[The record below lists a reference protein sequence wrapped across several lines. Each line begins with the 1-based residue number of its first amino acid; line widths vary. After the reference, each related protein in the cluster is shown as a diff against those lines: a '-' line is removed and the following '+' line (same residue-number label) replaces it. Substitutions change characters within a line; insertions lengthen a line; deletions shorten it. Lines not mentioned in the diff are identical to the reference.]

1 MIDLETIDKVYLYPG
16 STDLRKGMNALSYL
30 VGELEKEDHL
40 HKLFLFCNRKEKM
53 IKIYEKDET
62 GTWVYLKRL
71 DESRYGWPKDL
82 KEAMNIN
89 KEQLTWLLLG
99 LKVIKNP
106 NKKNIKI
113 CIKKIKNARKIRHFL
128 L

>member
-1 MIDLETIDKVYLYPG
+1 MIDLETIDKVYLYAG

-106 NKKNIKI
+106 NKKRYKD
-113 CIKKIKNARKIRHFL
+113 L
-128 L
+128 Y

>member
-1 MIDLETIDKVYLYPG
+1 MIDLDTVDKIYLYPG
-16 STDLRKGMNALSYL
+16 STDLRKGINGLSYL
-30 VGELEKEDHL
+30 VGELNKEDHM

-53 IKIYEKDET
+53 IKIYEKDAT
-62 GTWVYLKRL
+62 GTWIYLKRL
-71 DESRYGWPKDL
+71 DESKYGWPKNS

-106 NKKNIKI
+106 YENMQKDIY
-113 CIKKIKNARKIRHFL
+113 
-128 L
+128 

>member
-40 HKLFLFCNRKEKM
+40 HKLFLFCNREEKM

-106 NKKNIKI
+106 NKKRYKD
-113 CIKKIKNARKIRHFL
+113 L
-128 L
+128 Y

>member
-1 MIDLETIDKVYLYPG
+1 MLYNIFPLLPFFIG
-16 STDLRKGMNALSYL
+16 YIC
-30 VGELEKEDHL
+30 
-40 HKLFLFCNRKEKM
+40 LFFAPFP
-53 IKIYEKDET
+53 YE
-62 GTWVYLKRL
+62 WVYLKRL

-106 NKKNIKI
+106 NKKRYKD
-113 CIKKIKNARKIRHFL
+113 L
-128 L
+128 Y

>member
-62 GTWVYLKRL
+62 GNWMYLNRL
-71 DESRYGWPKDL
+71 INFFFN
-82 KEAMNIN
+82 EA
-89 KEQLTWLLLG
+89 
-99 LKVIKNP
+99 
-106 NKKNIKI
+106 KKNS
-113 CIKKIKNARKIRHFL
+113 REFVFEWGVVSFSPSFML
-128 L
+128 Q

>member
-62 GTWVYLKRL
+62 GNWMYLNRL
-71 DESRYGWPKDL
+71 INFFFN
-82 KEAMNIN
+82 EA
-89 KEQLTWLLLG
+89 
-99 LKVIKNP
+99 
-106 NKKNIKI
+106 KKNS
-113 CIKKIKNARKIRHFL
+113 REFVFE
-128 L
+128 